1 MKNWKT
7 TLAGLVTGLVAAAT
21 ALHYISPE
29 QATAI
34 MGALT
39 AIGLIVAKDNDV
51 SGK

>member
-7 TLAGLVTGLVAAAT
+7 TIAGIITGLVAAAT

-34 MGALT
+34 IGALT
-39 AIGLIVAKDNDV
+39 AIGLAVAKDNDV
-51 SGK
+51 TGK